1 MIAVTTE
8 SFGRAAGSEPNSKLT
23 QLTFR
28 QLNVYS
34 FCHIVS
40 KVEVVYKER
49 TSSAQRREKV
59 TGPSHSAVL
68 DLICYFFTYLVKI
81 RHFFHS
87 VSEFIVT
94 VFFLPTNHKQNL

>member
-49 TSSAQRREKV
+49 TSSAQRRE
-59 TGPSHSAVL
+59 SHRSLPQRCVGL
-68 DLICYFFTYLVKI
+68 DLLLIHLFG
-81 RHFFHS
+81 
-87 VSEFIVT
+87 
-94 VFFLPTNHKQNL
+94 